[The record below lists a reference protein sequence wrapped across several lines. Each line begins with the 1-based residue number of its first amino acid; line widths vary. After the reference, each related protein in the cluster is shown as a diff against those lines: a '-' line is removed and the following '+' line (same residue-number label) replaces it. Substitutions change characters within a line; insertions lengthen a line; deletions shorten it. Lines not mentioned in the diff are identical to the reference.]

1 MARHRQSSSS
11 SETTGSRRR
20 FLRVA
25 GTTGLLGVAGCIQ
38 QTGNAGDG
46 TDTGSGDS
54 ADTETETNGGDS
66 TDTDAE
72 TDIVDGGNVSTG
84 TESDSTDTEGGDDA
98 TTGMEDND
106 TEMDGGDNATSST
119 GGNASTGTSLNIDPV
134 TFGALVPL
142 SGPSSQLGKVQRQGM
157 ELGVRY
163 VNESDEFGFEIEP
176 VYEDTQTDPSTGRQK
191 AQKLIQDDGAQFLVG
206 ALESS
211 VALAVADYVGQ
222 EQIAFTSG
230 AATVPLTG
238 EDCNAY
244 TFRNETNAAQ
254 QMAGFVDFAAEELG
268 SRWWLH
274 ATDDAYGNSAF
285 NQIERRIEAQNLGV
299 EIVGR
304 TQPETGTDNFGPQ
317 ISQISNSDAEVLA
330 TPQTGGSLIKFM
342 KQADSAGLKG
352 EVDIIGT
359 ALFAQVIRSA
369 LGEVAAGTYSST
381 LYSHKL
387 ETGDNQA
394 FVDTYQSE
402 YDTLPGSFS
411 RVGYETIRMTARGIQ
426 AAGTADPTQ
435 VTNALEDF
443 EMPTILGPTTFRA
456 CDHQSTNPV
465 WTGEIVATDGGTEV
479 ELLNKISGEDA
490 IRPCEATGCDL

>member
-1 MARHRQSSSS
+1 
-11 SETTGSRRR
+11 
-20 FLRVA
+20 VA
-25 GTTGLLGVAGCIQ
+25 GTASLLGVAGCIQ
-38 QTGNAGDG
+38 QIGNGGDG
-46 TDTGSGDS
+46 TDTRSGGG
-54 ADTETETNGGDS
+54 ADTETEASGGDS
-66 TDTDAE
+66 T
-72 TDIVDGGNVSTG
+72 G
-84 TESDSTDTEGGDDA
+84 TEGGGDA
-98 TTGMEDND
+98 TTGMEGDDTD
-106 TEMDGGDNATSST
+106 TEGGDNATSST
-119 GGNASTGTSLNIDPV
+119 GGNASAGASLDIDPV
-134 TFGALVPL
+134 TFGVLNPV
-142 SGPSSQLGKVQRQGM
+142 SGPFSSLGKAQRQGA
-157 ELGVRY
+157 ELGMRY

-191 AQKLIQDDGAQFLVG
+191 AQKLVQDDGAQFLAGEVN
-206 ALESS
+206 SS
-211 VALAVADYVGQ
+211 VALAIADYAGQ
-222 EQIAFTSG
+222 QEVVYASGG
-230 AATVPLTG
+230 AALALTG
-238 EDCNAY
+238 ENCNPY
-244 TFRNETNAAQ
+244 TFRNETNTYQ
-254 QMAGFVDFAAEELG
+254 QAVGFVDFAAEELG

-435 VTNALEDF
+435 VANALKDF
-443 EMPTILGPTTFRA
+443 EMPTILGPTAFRA

-465 WTGEIVATDGGTEV
+465 WSGEVVAAGEGTEV
-479 ELLNKISGEDA
+479 NLLNKVSGEDA